1 MKLLQDQEQLR
12 LSNLKMTPP
21 KNISDL
27 ILIWTGVITSFVTPF
42 LPLLQFVAIVLA
54 IVVSIKKLWP
64 KDKKEINNV

>member
-1 MKLLQDQEQLR
+1 LR

>member
-1 MKLLQDQEQLR
+1 
-12 LSNLKMTPP
+12 MTPP

>member
-1 MKLLQDQEQLR
+1 MR